1 MQSIDTIAVIGA
13 GSTGRASA
21 RTALLAGYQT
31 ILEDFSTRTLDDA
44 RAWLAS
50 TLNQTPQALAGLT
63 TVTPIEDALRQA
75 DLVIEASA
83 EEIEAKIELFT
94 IFDKFAKPNA
104 ILASASPSL
113 SIEDM
118 ASVTFCPERCI
129 GMRFGDAVEK
139 SDFIG
144 LVTTAQTSA
153 ATLAT
158 CCEVVR
164 RMGKKA
170 VMLEQQERTAEKPP
184 LNSTAS
190 RH

>member
-1 MQSIDTIAVIGA
+1 MIKTIAVIGA
-13 GSTGRASA
+13 GSTGRAIA

-63 TVTPIEDALRQA
+63 TVTSIEDALRHA

-83 EEIEAKIELFT
+83 EEMEAKIELFT

-113 SIEDM
+113 SVADM
-118 ASVTFCPERCI
+118 ASVTLYAERCM
-129 GMRFGDAVEK
+129 GMRFGDAVENL
-139 SDFIG
+139 DFIE
-144 LVTTAQTSA
+144 LVTTRQTSA
-153 ATLAT
+153 ATLEA
-158 CCEVVR
+158 CREVVH

-170 VMLEQQERTAEKPP
+170 VMLEQPERTAEKPP
-184 LNSTAS
+184 LNSAAS
-190 RH
+190 QH